1 MARSFTIC
9 GGRWCVVRRS
19 STALRSVKAITRVV
33 VHHTVMPQNG
43 MWERVAKY
51 HVNSRGWPGIG
62 YHLGLHTA
70 GRVSLLND
78 PTMIAYHAGK
88 ANGNSLAL
96 AVMGNFEVEPVSD
109 ALWARI
115 LHVVGVVRGHLGR
128 EVALVGHRDLHA
140 GTACPG
146 KFLHARIA
154 ALDLPL
160 PARLALP
167 EDEPVAGPVA
177 VATAVRWWAEEWLRL
192 LELRQ
197 GARAEAVGRSLVRL
211 AYRLEGM
218 LRDGKQV
225 G

>member
-1 MARSFTIC
+1 MIVLSRRQVRTGIAWRWRHGQFRS
-9 GGRWCVVRRS
+9 
-19 STALRSVKAITRVV
+19 
-33 VHHTVMPQNG
+33 Q
-43 MWERVAKY
+43 
-51 HVNSRGWPGIG
+51 
-62 YHLGLHTA
+62 
-70 GRVSLLND
+70 
-78 PTMIAYHAGK
+78 
-88 ANGNSLAL
+88 
-96 AVMGNFEVEPVSD
+96 PVSD
-109 ALWARI
+109 ALWAR
-115 LHVVGVVRGHLGR
+115 VARSSGSWGTPGAGGAVGGASGC
-128 EVALVGHRDLHA
+128 DA